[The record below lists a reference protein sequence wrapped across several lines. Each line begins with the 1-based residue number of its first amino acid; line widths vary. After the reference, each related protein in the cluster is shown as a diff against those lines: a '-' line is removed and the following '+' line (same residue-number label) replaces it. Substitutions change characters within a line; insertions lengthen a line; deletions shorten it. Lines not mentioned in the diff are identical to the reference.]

1 MYQFFG
7 GEISKSAYQND
18 FWRSRDP
25 EDSRNNAK
33 NLALHHKNKLHFK
46 MWK

>member
-1 MYQFFG
+1 MYKKNYW
-7 GEISKSAYQND
+7 EISKSAYQND

-25 EDSRNNAK
+25 EDSRNNAE